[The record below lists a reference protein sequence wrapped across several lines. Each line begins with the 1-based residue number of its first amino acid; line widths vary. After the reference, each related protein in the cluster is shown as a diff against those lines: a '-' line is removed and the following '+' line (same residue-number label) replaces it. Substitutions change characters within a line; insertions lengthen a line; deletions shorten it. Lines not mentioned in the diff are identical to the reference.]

1 MKFYLRR
8 RSIDCNDGRHGGPI
22 KLIEAERL
30 DDGWMLEPAI
40 EVICNVFAAD
50 GGSELGLEMLIKM
63 RKASHVW
70 FKDQEN
76 SFVNSSR
83 LECKPSQ
90 ARRIWTFSE
99 TFCL

>member
-1 MKFYLRR
+1 MV
-8 RSIDCNDGRHGGPI
+8 GR
-22 KLIEAERL
+22 
-30 DDGWMLEPAI
+30 MLEPAI
-40 EVICNVFAAD
+40 EVICYVCAD
-50 GGSELGLEMLIKM
+50 EGSELGLEMLIKM

-99 TFCL
+99 TLCL